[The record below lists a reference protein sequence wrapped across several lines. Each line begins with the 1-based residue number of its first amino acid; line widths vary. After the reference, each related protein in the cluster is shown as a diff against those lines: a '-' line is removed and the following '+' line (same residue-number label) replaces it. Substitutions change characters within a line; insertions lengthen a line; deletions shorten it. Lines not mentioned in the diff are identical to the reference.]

1 MNETEINRAIIMFA
15 GMGEMIALLDTL
27 TRASTDPID
36 AAAAAQLL
44 SFVEDYHER
53 GIA

>member
-1 MNETEINRAIIMFA
+1 MNETEINRAIVLFA

-27 TRASTDPID
+27 EAANTDPVK

-44 SFVEDYHER
+44 GCVEMFHDR